1 MVEVPQVRRPP
12 VMSDVAARAGV
23 SHQTV
28 SRVLNTPELVRPET
42 QERVRA
48 AIEELGYRRNLSAR
62 ALATSRTRM
71 IGVINPSIRRLGPN
85 HTTMAIQEAARA
97 AGYAT
102 I

>member
-1 MVEVPQVRRPP
+1 DSTDRRANVVETPSIPVKRPP

-42 QERVRA
+42 QQRVRA

-71 IGVINPSIRRLGPN
+71 IGVINPSIRRLGPS
-85 HTTMAIQEAARA
+85 HTTMAI
-97 AGYAT
+97 
-102 I
+102 